1 MRGTFFQKPFEYS
14 FDISGE
20 RWKQGETIQG
30 ICTLKNHGA
39 EDVSLKDYVL
49 AIAFA
54 DHKKVKAKDPKAF
67 QIVSEFPINVEAVKQ
82 TGEESIDFTMEL
94 KPNDPISENTKGMY
108 FVCGPAENLFEG
120 GMLEL
125 PIEPVQLISEFL
137 ELFKRFYRFELKA
150 LKNKKGFIEAKLLP
164 PGSKELG
171 AVEQLMLLLK
181 LEDEKLNLKYQF
193 KVKKLTYDTGDVK
206 AASQKLEIESIL
218 NKNQYSAFGGSLNQ
232 EGIQK
237 AIDEVLEQV
246 KRKTTY

>member
-14 FDISGE
+14 FDITGE
-20 RWKQGETIQG
+20 RWKQGETIKG

-39 EDVSLKDYVL
+39 ESISLKDYVL

-67 QIVSEFPINVEAVKQ
+67 QIVSQFPISVETVAQ
-82 TGEESIDFTMEL
+82 TGEQSIDFSMEL
-94 KPNDPISENTKGMY
+94 KSNDPISENTKGMY
-108 FVCGPAENLFEG
+108 FVCGPASNLFEG

-125 PIEPVQLISEFL
+125 PVEPIQIISEFL
-137 ELFKRFYRFELKA
+137 ELFKRFFRFELKA
-150 LKNKKGFIEAKLLP
+150 LKNKKGFIEAKMLP
-164 PGSKELG
+164 PGSKDLG

-181 LEDEKLNLKYQF
+181 LEDEKLILKYQF

-206 AASQKLEIESIL
+206 AASQKMDIDSVLEKS
-218 NKNQYSAFGGSLNQ
+218 QYSAFGGSLNQ
-232 EGIQK
+232 DGIQQ
-237 AIDEVLEQV
+237 AINEVLEQV